1 MAVLRFRPFRLLRLS
16 RAAGSRDDRGD
27 YLPGAAEWTDEGVE
41 CDASRASLSPDGG
54 KYDDGGNPRYAWT
67 LFLPPGAP
75 PYRLGETVRVVGQD
89 GETVAE
95 GPIRGVMRLQLQ
107 TKLLI

>member
-1 MAVLRFRPFRLLRLS
+1 MAVLHFRPFRLLRLS
-16 RAAGSRDDRGD
+16 RAAGRRDDRGD
-27 YLPGAAEWTDEGVE
+27 YLPGAAEWMDEGVA

-54 KYDDGGNPRYAWT
+54 KYDDGGNPKYAWT
-67 LFLPPGAP
+67 LTLPPGAP
-75 PYRLGETVRVVGQD
+75 PYRLGETVRVVGQG

-107 TKLLI
+107 TKLLL